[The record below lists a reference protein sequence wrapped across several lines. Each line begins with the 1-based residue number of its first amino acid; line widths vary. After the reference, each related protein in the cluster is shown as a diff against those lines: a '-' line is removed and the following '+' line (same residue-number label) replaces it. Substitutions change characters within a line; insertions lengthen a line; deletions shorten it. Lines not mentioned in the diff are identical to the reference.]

1 MEWLVCLSVSFR
13 SEGFPIFI
21 TWGWHGVDHR
31 KGDKTPCVDLPEV
44 DTACRPPNSR
54 HNPLCGP
61 LGTIGLAV
69 STSRR
74 STQGVLSP
82 LVIYLF
88 WSKHIYDLILFLVA
102 DMSNVTEFKVFYGVG
117 EIRHGPNG
125 VNLSSFPVTSLQVE
139 NPEGYRMKQM
149 IKRLTRWF

>member
-1 MEWLVCLSVSFR
+1 MVSTT
-13 SEGFPIFI
+13 EKAI
-21 TWGWHGVDHR
+21 
-31 KGDKTPCVDLPEV
+31 K
-44 DTACRPPNSR
+44 PP
-54 HNPLCGP
+54 
-61 LGTIGLAV
+61 V

-74 STQGVLSP
+74 STRHVDHRIVDTTHCVDLSGPQGSQCRPPRSTQGFLSP
-82 LVIYLF
+82 FVIYLF

-102 DMSNVTEFKVFYGVG
+102 DMSNVTEFKVFYGAG

-125 VNLSSFPVTSLQVE
+125 VDLSSFPVSSLQVE